1 MEHSRP
7 SDCWGLYLQRG
18 DTVLIEDPTYFG
30 AVDAFR
36 AVGGRLSSLP
46 VGKEGVSPTILRER
60 ISSTAAR
67 LVYLTP
73 TLQNPTGSVMPVL
86 AGGSAATWSSDNAG
100 KYSVRGGDT

>member
-1 MEHSRP
+1 LLGS
-7 SDCWGLYLQRG
+7 LYLQRG

-36 AVGGRLSSLP
+36 AAGARLSSLP

-67 LVYLTP
+67 LVIP
-73 TLQNPTGSVMPVL
+73 H
-86 AGGSAATWSSDNAG
+86 SDISESQWLSDARSG
-100 KYSVRGGDT
+100 TKSYCKDCD